1 MLIGMI
7 QLYQQQ
13 LMDHYRNPRNQ
24 GTLDKPDFKSGVF
37 NPSCGDSIAIE
48 GMVQDQ
54 HLVRIVFQGS
64 GCVVSQAT
72 ASMLSHIVKGKTLD
86 EVMQLDGHAIVCL
99 IGIQLGP
106 VRLKCALLSLQA
118 LQEGIHQY
126 RNK

>member
-1 MLIGMI
+1 MT

-48 GMVQDQ
+48 GMVQD
-54 HLVRIVFQGS
+54 HTLVHIAFQGS

-72 ASMLSHIVKGKTLD
+72 ASLLTQVAKGKELD
-86 EVMQLDGHAIVCL
+86 EIMQLDKHTVLLL
-99 IGIQLGP
+99 IGMELGP
-106 VRLKCALLSLQA
+106 VRLKCALLPLQA
-118 LQEGIHQY
+118 LHEGVQQY
-126 RNK
+126 QNK